1 MAENEK
7 AQGGGPKPIS
17 AKARFW
23 YGFGDC
29 WFTIMSNVE
38 TFFWNFFMTNVA
50 MFATEIVTT
59 ISLIASLVDAFL
71 SWIYGGVV
79 NTVKPG
85 KFGRYRTWL
94 VMVPWVVP
102 FLYAFQFLKIG
113 EGVVSYVVVILGAI
127 ISHIVWNLPYAANAT
142 LVSVAGGTPEGRA
155 ALASSR
161 ATWNQL
167 AGVFFSYLGL
177 PLATVLAG
185 IVGEMNRFGALA
197 FLLGVVMAV
206 GYWVNFKA
214 TEGYEEIETP
224 EALAQKK
231 SKTKASVKDM
241 FKALFQNPHLCFLI
255 LGDLPKWIIKFVPAA
270 AAIYYFRYAAQNQ
283 GLMVGY
289 VLISNIC
296 AAVGA
301 FIAAF
306 LARKLTARWT
316 VIITYAV
323 MALSTFIAYFS
334 YLNPTVVIFF
344 MSVVQLGYG
353 VCFAC
358 CSALYADTAVYA
370 QWKLGVDSRGWIMG
384 LQTFPLKFA
393 VVGRA
398 LILNISLMLVGF
410 DAKVDPAQATDALKK
425 GATAAFALIPGIILC
440 VGIIILF
447 FGYRLTREKV
457 VQYQEEI
464 DARKTAAAN

>member
-1 MAENEK
+1 MAENET
-7 AQGGGPKPIS
+7 AQAKGPKPITRGT
-17 AKARFW
+17 RFW

-59 ISLIASLVDAFL
+59 ISLIASLTDAFL
-71 SWIYGGVV
+71 SWIYGGIV
-79 NTVKPG
+79 NAVKPG

-113 EGVVSYVVVILGAI
+113 EGMVSYVVVILGAI
-127 ISHIVWNLPYAANAT
+127 VSHIVWNLPYAANAT

-197 FLLGVVMAV
+197 FLLGVVMV
-206 GYWVNFKA
+206 IGYWVNFQA
-214 TEGYEEIETP
+214 TKGYEEIETP
-224 EALAQKK
+224 ESLAQKK

-241 FKALFQNPHLCFLI
+241 FKALFQNPQLCFLI
-255 LGDLPKWIIKFVPAA
+255 LGDFPKWIIKFVPAA

-283 GLMVGY
+283 GLMVSY

-306 LARKLTARWT
+306 LARKLTARWA
-316 VIITYAV
+316 VIITYTV

-353 VCFAC
+353 VCYAC

-370 QWKLGVDSRGWIMG
+370 QWKSGVDSRGWIMG

-410 DAKVDPAQATDALKK
+410 DAKVDPSQATDALKK

-440 VGIIILF
+440 VGIVILL

-457 VQYQEEI
+457 VQYQAEI
-464 DARKTAAAN
+464 DARKASAN

>member
-1 MAENEK
+1 MAENES
-7 AQGGGPKPIS
+7 AQAKGPKPIT
-17 AKARFW
+17 KTTRFW

-59 ISLIASLVDAFL
+59 ISLIASLIDAFL
-71 SWIYGGVV
+71 SWIYGAII
-79 NTVKPG
+79 NAVKPG
-85 KFGRYRTWL
+85 KWGRYRSWL
-94 VMVPWVVP
+94 ITVPWIVP

-113 EGVVSYVVVILGAI
+113 EGVVSYAVVLVGAI
-127 ISHIVWNLPYAANAT
+127 GSHIVWNLPYAANAT

-185 IVGEMNRFGALA
+185 VVGEAYRFGALA
-197 FLLGVVMAV
+197 FLLCVVMVV
-206 GYWVNFKA
+206 GYAVNFFA
-214 TEGYEEIETP
+214 TKGYEEIETP
-224 EALAQKK
+224 EAIAQKK
-231 SKTKASVKDM
+231 SKTKASIKDM

-255 LGDLPKWIIKFVPAA
+255 LGDFPKYIVKFVPAA
-270 AAIYYFRYAAQNQ
+270 AAIYYFRYAAQNT
-283 GLMVGY
+283 GLMVRY

-296 AAVGA
+296 AALGA
-301 FIAAF
+301 FISAF
-306 LARKLTARWT
+306 LAKKFTTRNT
-316 VIITYAV
+316 VILTYAV
-323 MALSTFIAYFS
+323 MAVSAFISYFS
-334 YLNPTVVIFF
+334 YLNPFVVIIF
-344 MSVVQLGYG
+344 MSIMQLGYG
-353 VCFAC
+353 ICYAC
-358 CSALYADTAVYA
+358 NSALYADTAVYA
-370 QWKLGVDSRGWIMG
+370 QWKSGVDSRGWIMG

-410 DAKVDPAQATDALKK
+410 DAKVDPAQATDALKR
-425 GATAAFALIPGIILC
+425 GATAAFALIPGIFLCFGIL
-440 VGIIILF
+440 IFLF
-447 FGYRLTREKV
+447 GFRLTREMV
-457 VQYQEEI
+457 VKYQEEI
-464 DARKTAAAN
+464 DAHAKV

>member
-1 MAENEK
+1 MAENGTAHEK
-7 AQGGGPKPIS
+7 GPKPITR
-17 AKARFW
+17 ATRFW

-71 SWIYGGVV
+71 SWIYGGII

-85 KFGRYRTWL
+85 KWGRYRSWL
-94 VMVPWVVP
+94 VMAPWIVP

-113 EGVVSYVVVILGAI
+113 EGIVSYVVVLLGAI
-127 ISHIVWNLPYAANAT
+127 VSHVVWNLPYAANAT

-177 PLATVLAG
+177 PLATVLGG
-185 IVGEMNRFGALA
+185 IVGEVNRFGALA
-197 FLLGVVMAV
+197 FLLCVVMVV
-206 GYWVNFKA
+206 GYWVNFRA
-214 TEGYEEIETP
+214 TKGYEEIETP
-224 EALAQKK
+224 EDLAREK

-255 LGDLPKWIIKFVPAA
+255 LGDFPKYIIKFVPAA

-283 GLMVGY
+283 GLMVSY

-301 FIAAF
+301 FVAAF
-306 LARKLTARWT
+306 LARKFTARWA
-316 VIITYAV
+316 VIVTYAV
-323 MALSTFIAYFS
+323 MAISAFISYFS
-334 YLNPTVVIFF
+334 YLNPIVVIFF
-344 MSVVQLGYG
+344 MSIVQLGYG
-353 VCFAC
+353 ICYAC
-358 CSALYADTAVYA
+358 NSALYADTAVYA
-370 QWKLGVDSRGWIMG
+370 QWKSGVDSRGWIMG

-410 DAKVDPAQATDALKK
+410 DAKVDPALATDSLKK
-425 GATAAFALIPGIILC
+425 GATAAFALIPGIFLCIGIVIL
-440 VGIIILF
+440 LF
-447 FGYRLTREKV
+447 GFRLTREMV
-457 VQYQEEI
+457 VQYQAEI
-464 DARKTAAAN
+464 DERNSAAN